1 MDWTP
6 DATERWQSPPPLH
19 SPVGRGRASVAPE
32 LAWTVWGRHPHP
44 PEAPHIADRT
54 LSDAGQT
61 PCALCGHQ
69 DAETGKLVCKPRFR
83 GLTVGGCGSWPGRS
97 DAMSVTAK
105 ARLKHASLVWCFSGP
120 RESPSRGL
128 RGRRPRRGGG
138 AGRPGRS
145 SASRTPVSPRF
156 CQLQQ
161 VPGHVFLASSGFS

>member
-6 DATERWQSPPPLH
+6 GARERWQSPPPPCILREAEGGLQWPQ
-19 SPVGRGRASVAPE
+19 SWPGLSGAVTPLPV
-32 LAWTVWGRHPHP
+32 
-44 PEAPHIADRT
+44 APHIADRT

-61 PCALCGHQ
+61 PRALCGHQ

-83 GLTVGGCGSWPGRS
+83 GLTVSGCGSWPGCS
-97 DAMSVTAK
+97 DAVSVTAK
-105 ARLKHASLVWCFSGP
+105 ARLKNVSLVWCFSG
-120 RESPSRGL
+120 RRGSPSRGL
-128 RGRRPRRGGG
+128 RSRRPRRGGG

-145 SASRTPVSPRF
+145 SASRTPVSPGF